1 MQSPPFGNSRH
12 RVTRLLRSPLLR
24 LKQIDVSASSDVE
37 RVPLRAQQMPLL
49 AHQRQVAATDGADEH
64 LPSIT
69 GGAVEEIQ
77 NSRFKRQSCRP
88 VFLGNAFG
96 VAVDALYEM
105 DVVRA
110 LGGFERRVHLLHIQ
124 AAV

>member
-77 NSRFKRQSCRP
+77 KAKLQAGVSWEYLWGGSRCTLRNGCCAGS
-88 VFLGNAFG
+88 GW
-96 VAVDALYEM
+96 
-105 DVVRA
+105 
-110 LGGFERRVHLLHIQ
+110 I
-124 AAV
+124 